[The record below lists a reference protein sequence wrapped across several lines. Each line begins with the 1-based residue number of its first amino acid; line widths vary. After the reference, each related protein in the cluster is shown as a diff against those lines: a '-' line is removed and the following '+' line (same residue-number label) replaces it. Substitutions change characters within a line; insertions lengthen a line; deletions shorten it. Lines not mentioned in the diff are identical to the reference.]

1 MKKLFAGLAAAAVLG
16 LGISQA
22 SADHRPHGGDSG
34 WSFGIVIGDPG
45 YGYPEYRP
53 VHRPHHAMRGCSVE
67 RASVKA
73 RHMGIRN
80 QRITRNEW
88 SIKVRGTRHGHP
100 ARVVFAREPGC
111 PVIR

>member
-22 SADHRPHGGDSG
+22 SADHRHHPRHGSHHGG
-34 WSFGIVIGDPG
+34 WSFGITIGDP
-45 YGYPEYRP
+45 YWDYHPVRP
-53 VHRPHHAMRGCSVE
+53 VMRGCTVE
-67 RASVKA
+67 RASMKA

-80 QRITRNEW
+80 QRITRTDW

>member
-22 SADHRPHGGDSG
+22 SADHRHHRHHGHHGG
-34 WSFGIVIGDPG
+34 WSLGITIGDP
-45 YGYPEYRP
+45 YWDDYPVRP
-53 VHRPHHAMRGCSVE
+53 IIRGCTVE
-67 RASVKA
+67 RASMKA

-80 QRITRNEW
+80 QRIIRDEW

-100 ARVVFAREPGC
+100 ARVIFAREPGC

>member
-16 LGISQA
+16 LGITQA
-22 SADHRPHGGDSG
+22 SADDHRPRHHGHHGG
-34 WSFGIVIGDPG
+34 WSWGITIGDP
-45 YGYPEYRP
+45 YWDPYPGRP
-53 VHRPHHAMRGCSVE
+53 IMRGCSVE
-67 RASVKA
+67 RASMKA

-80 QRITRNEW
+80 QRISRDEW

-100 ARVVFAREPGC
+100 ARVIFAREPGC